1 MFKASYD
8 AWGNQTVEQ
17 NDIDLRFG
25 YCGHEMLPEFRL
37 IDMGGRVYDPVL
49 GRFLS
54 CDNYVQEPDNSQNFN
69 RYSYCLNNPLRY
81 TDPSGEFWNL
91 VVGGIIGGVFNW
103 VTHGCEFNAS
113 GLGYFGVG
121 ALAGVVGTGLSS
133 GISASMAGGSF
144 WSGAIGATNASATGF
159 LAGAASGACSGF
171 AGGFITSAGNSWVEG
186 RSFWAGLGNGLTDGG
201 IGALTGGIT
210 GGIAGGL
217 DARSKGCSFWDGT
230 ATFSTEG
237 AYYCK
242 DCYPNYKVGEKTISG
257 KYVGTFEDIPVFES
271 KNCGSLIKPGTDGK
285 IHYKGV
291 TVPERGIIVGEGVF
305 TSGKK
310 AGTAMMQHEFGHILQ
325 YRIYG
330 AGAYWHVIAPE
341 SFINAACTSTHDKF
355 WTETYANYLSKN
367 YFGNAWIGGNDY
379 PIKNISFFNETL
391 LKACKSI
398 ELMQGPRGCF

>member
-1 MFKASYD
+1 M
-8 AWGNQTVEQ
+8 
-17 NDIDLRFG
+17 
-25 YCGHEMLPEFRL
+25 
-37 IDMGGRVYDPVL
+37 
-49 GRFLS
+49 
-54 CDNYVQEPDNSQNFN
+54 QEPDNSQNFN

-81 TDPSGEFWNL
+81 TDPSGELWNL
-91 VVGGIIGGVFNW
+91 VAGGIIGGVFNW

-133 GISASMAGGSF
+133 GISASMGGGSF

-217 DARSKGCSFWDGT
+217 DARSKGCNFWDGT

-242 DCYPNYKVGEKTISG
+242 ECYPNYKVGEKTISG

-271 KNCGSLIKPGTDGK
+271 KRYCGSLITPGKDHLY
-285 IHYKGV
+285 HYKGI
-291 TVPERGIIVGEGVF
+291 TIPERGIIVAEGAF
-305 TSGKK
+305 TNPAKNLLGPKLL
-310 AGTAMMQHEFGHILQ
+310 QHEFGHILE
-325 YRIYG
+325 YRIVG
-330 AGAYWHVIAPE
+330 PDVYWQLIAPE
-341 SFINAACTSTHDKF
+341 SLQSAAFNGILGHNHD
-355 WTETYANYLSKN
+355 
-367 YFGNAWIGGNDY
+367 
-379 PIKNISFFNETL
+379 SF
-391 LKACKSI
+391 
-398 ELMQGPRGCF
+398 